1 MRLSDLTPHITLTLG
16 LLAIGPTQAQDQHA
30 HVHGLAQL
38 NLAVEGNTVSMELTA
53 TAYDL
58 VGFERA
64 PRDDAERARIA
75 DARKSLLD
83 HATLWQFNAAA
94 GCVAEAPVL
103 AVPGAGNHEH
113 DHDHD
118 GHDHDHDHEG
128 HSDWQAS
135 YRFQCQNPAALR
147 AIDVG
152 AFKRFPSLETIDVQL
167 LTANGAT
174 AVTVL
179 SANPR
184 ITLAP

>member
-1 MRLSDLTPHITLTLG
+1 MRLFELTPHFTLVLG
-16 LLAIGPTQAQDQHA
+16 LMALSPVHAQDQHA

-38 NLAVEGNTVSMELTA
+38 NLAVVGNTVSMELTA

-64 PRDDAERARIA
+64 ARDDAERARVA
-75 DARKSLLD
+75 GARQGLLD
-83 HATLWQFNAAA
+83 HAALWRFNAAA

-103 AVPGAGNHEH
+103 VVPGT
-113 DHDHD
+113 D
-118 GHDHDHDHEG
+118 GHSHDHEG
-128 HSDWQAS
+128 HDHAGHSDWQVQ
-135 YRFQCQNPAALR
+135 YRFQCKNPAALR

-152 AFKRFPSLETIDVQL
+152 MFKRFPSLETIDVQL

-174 AVTVL
+174 ALTIL

-184 ITLAP
+184 IALAP

>member
-1 MRLSDLTPHITLTLG
+1 MSLSSAPLALAVVSALMGSG
-16 LLAIGPTQAQDQHA
+16 LVVAQAQHA

-94 GCVAEAPVL
+94 GCVADAPVL
-103 AVPGAGNHEH
+103 AVPGAE
-113 DHDHD
+113 D
-118 GHDHDHDHEG
+118 HDHDHDHAG
-128 HSDWQAS
+128 HSDWQVS

-152 AFKRFPSLETIDVQL
+152 AFKRFPSLETIEVQL

-184 ITLAP
+184 IVLAP

>member
-16 LLAIGPTQAQDQHA
+16 LLAIGPTHAQDQHA

-75 DARKSLLD
+75 DARRSLLD

-103 AVPGAGNHEH
+103 AVPGAG
-113 DHDHD
+113 
-118 GHDHDHDHEG
+118 DHDHDHEG
-128 HSDWQAS
+128 HDYAGHSDWQVR
-135 YRFQCQNPAALR
+135 YRFQCKNPAALR
-147 AIDVG
+147 AIEIG
-152 AFKRFPSLETIDVQL
+152 AFKRFPSLETIDVQF
-167 LTANGAT
+167 LTAHGAT
-174 AVTVL
+174 ALTVL

-184 ITLAP
+184 IALAP